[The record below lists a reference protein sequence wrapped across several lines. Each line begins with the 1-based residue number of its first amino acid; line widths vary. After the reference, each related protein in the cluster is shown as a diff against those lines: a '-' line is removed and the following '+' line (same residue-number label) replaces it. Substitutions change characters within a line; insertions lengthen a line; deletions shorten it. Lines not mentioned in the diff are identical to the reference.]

1 MKIEVIF
8 FVHNQL
14 EDYFYNRNVVVI
26 DVLRATST
34 IITALANGAKTI
46 IPASSVEEA
55 VKIAK
60 NLERST
66 YLLCGERHTKIID
79 GFDLGNSPLEFS
91 PEKVEGKKII
101 LTSTN
106 GTKVFEYLRKSKN
119 VLIASTLNVSA
130 VSNKMMELDSDW
142 SIICSGRD
150 GFFDSSD
157 AILSGLIIKNLNREV
172 NVVELNDAGKT
183 SLLLY
188 EKYEGNILKYLKDTD
203 HGKILIANGFEKD
216 LDFIAQVDKFPIVA
230 SFTNNY
236 IGILK

>member
-14 EDYFYNRNVVVI
+14 EDYFFNRSVLVI

-46 IPASSVEEA
+46 IPAASVEEA

-66 YLLCGERHTKIID
+66 YLLCGERHTKVID

-91 PEKVEGKKII
+91 PDKVSGKKII

-106 GTKVFEYLRKSKN
+106 GTKVFDYLKKSKN
-119 VLIASTLNVSA
+119 VLIASTLNVSF
-130 VSNKMMELDSDW
+130 VTNKMKEIDSDW
-142 SIICSGRD
+142 CIICSGRD

-157 AILSGLIIKNLNREV
+157 AILAGLIIKNLNKEV
-172 NVVELNDAGKT
+172 DELELNDAGEI
-183 SLLLY
+183 SSLLY
-188 EKYEGNILKYLKDTD
+188 EKYKGNLLNHLKNTD

-216 LDFIAQVDKFPIVA
+216 IDFIAQVDKFPIIA
-230 SFTNNY
+230 NFTNNY